1 VRRLRIELD
10 RVEASALH
18 EALLGETEAA
28 PAAWALVRGDRVAQ
42 VVHAVH
48 GPARSADPR
57 PALAALGG
65 LRDAA
70 GGSVIAIAAESLD
83 ATPEAELAASL
94 ADLPSVRAV
103 LAAAARL
110 RVPPDWLVQD
120 GAYALHVRADAA
132 GPEAFVCAR
141 VRDGRLDR
149 LAGGRA
155 LGVAELPPEVPALA
169 DLVLRRVGRP
179 IVVAAGTR
187 AALRAVARSP
197 RPASALERARIR
209 RKVEVAALSRRV
221 SLALFTLRLMGR

>member
-1 VRRLRIELD
+1 MRQLRIELD

-18 EALLGETEAA
+18 EALLGATETE

-70 GGSVIAIAAESLD
+70 GGSVVAIAAERLT
-83 ATPEAELAASL
+83 ATPEAELAVSL
-94 ADLPSVRAV
+94 AELPSVRAV
-103 LAAAARL
+103 LAAAGRL
-110 RVPPDWLVQD
+110 RLSPDWLTPD
-120 GAYALHVRADAA
+120 GAYALHVRADPA

-155 LGVAELPPEVPALA
+155 LGVAELPGDVSALA

-197 RPASALERARIR
+197 RPAAALERARIR
-209 RKVEVAALSRRV
+209 RKIEVAALARRV
-221 SLALFTLRLMGR
+221 SFALVALRLLGR